1 MNEQSHHSEELRASA
16 RFLLPSLIISYFV
29 ALTPGIL
36 TRLLLLDI
44 GNTFNKPVGV
54 TGQITTVASLVTT
67 ISAVLMGAWS
77 VRFNHKSLLLLG
89 LIFCSI
95 SALSCTFALNFTMML
110 ITYAISGLGLGM
122 VEPMAYTLVGAHFP
136 LDKRASGFGWLLT
149 GAVLASISAPI
160 MGVIARVGD
169 WRLTFLGFILPIT
182 LLSFVLVVK
191 GVPSRIRSSHNLI
204 SKEKYWEGFK
214 EIFFNRSA
222 TACLVG
228 SVLAM
233 IAWQAI
239 SLYSIAFFREHFQVS
254 IRIASFIIL
263 GTAICYLLGCL
274 TSSLFVNWF
283 GMKLVTVSTIFFAG
297 IFIIAFMTVPHLE
310 LALSF
315 IFLSCFF
322 FGMRATAASSL
333 TLEQVPRFRGSMMSM
348 NSAAWFLG
356 FALGAGLGGITL
368 LRYDYEFVGLILGV
382 MGITAALV
390 FYLLVDDPTSD

>member
-1 MNEQSHHSEELRASA
+1 MYEQSHHSEELSASA

-29 ALTPGIL
+29 VLTPGIL

-44 GNTFNKPVGV
+44 GHTFKQPVGV

-77 VRFNHKSLLLLG
+77 VRFNYKSLLLLG
-89 LIFCSI
+89 LVFCSI
-95 SALSCTFALNFTMML
+95 SALGCFLALNFTMML
-110 ITYAISGLGLGM
+110 IAYAISGLGLGM
-122 VEPMAYTLVGAHFP
+122 VEPMVYTLVGGHFP
-136 LDKRASGFGWLLT
+136 LEKRVRGFGWLLT
-149 GAVLASISAPI
+149 GAVLAAISAPI
-160 MGVIARVGD
+160 MGVFASVEG

-182 LLSFVLVVK
+182 LLSFIMVVK
-191 GVPSRIRSSHNLI
+191 GVPSYIRSSPSLI
-204 SKEKYWEGFK
+204 SKEKFWEGFK
-214 EIFFNRSA
+214 GIFINRSA

-254 IRIASFIIL
+254 IRISSFIIL

-274 TSSLFVNWF
+274 TSSLFVNRF
-283 GMKLVTVSTIFFAG
+283 GMKPVAVLTILFAG
-297 IFIIAFMTVPHLE
+297 IFIIAFMTVPHLV

-333 TLEQVPRFRGSMMSM
+333 TLEQVPRFQGSMMSL

-356 FALGAGLGGITL
+356 FALGAGLGGLMLIW
-368 LRYDYEFVGLILGV
+368 YDYEFVGLSLGAT
-382 MGITAALV
+382 GIMAAVV
-390 FYLLVDDPTSD
+390 FYLLVDDPTSI

>member
-1 MNEQSHHSEELRASA
+1 MYEQSHHSEEICVSA
-16 RFLLPSLIISYFV
+16 RFLLPSLITSYFV

-44 GNTFNKPVGV
+44 SNTFQQPVGIM
-54 TGQITTVASLVTT
+54 GQITTVASLVTT

-89 LIFCSI
+89 LVFCSI
-95 SALSCTFALNFTMML
+95 SALGCFFALNFTMML
-110 ITYAISGLGLGM
+110 IAYAISGLGLGM
-122 VEPMAYTLVGAHFP
+122 VEPMVYTLVGAHFP
-136 LDKRASGFGWLLT
+136 LEKRVRGFGWLLT
-149 GAVLASISAPI
+149 GAVLAAVSAPI
-160 MGVIARVGD
+160 MGVFASVEG

-182 LLSFVLVVK
+182 LLSFIMVVK
-191 GVPSRIRSSHNLI
+191 GVPSHIQSLHHANY
-204 SKEKYWEGFK
+204 KEKYWEGFK

-222 TACLVG
+222 TSCLVG

-239 SLYSIAFFREHFQVS
+239 SLYSIAFFREYFHVS
-254 IRIASFIIL
+254 IKFASYIIL

-274 TSSLFVNWF
+274 TSSLFVNRF
-283 GMKLVTVSTIFFAG
+283 GMKLITVLTIFFAG
-297 IFIIAFMTVPHLE
+297 IFIIAFMTVSHLG

-322 FGMRATAASSL
+322 FGMRASAASSL

-368 LRYDYEFVGLILGV
+368 LWFDYEFVGVVLGAT
-382 MGITAALV
+382 GIMAAVV
-390 FYLLVDDPTSD
+390 FYLLVNDPTST